1 LVRIDI
7 PMSIRF
13 YLFLFVNTC
22 AASDTHMRLTRRRAG
37 EARTRAVL
45 VVVLVVLLPLA
56 VLVVS
61 GALANGRRWLSFL
74 VCGVQLC

>member
-1 LVRIDI
+1 
-7 PMSIRF
+7 
-13 YLFLFVNTC
+13 
-22 AASDTHMRLTRRRAG
+22 MRLTRRRAG

-74 VCGVQLC
+74 VCGVLLC

>member
-1 LVRIDI
+1 
-7 PMSIRF
+7 
-13 YLFLFVNTC
+13 
-22 AASDTHMRLTRRRAG
+22 MRLTRRRAG

-61 GALANGRRWLSFL
+61 GALANGGRWLR
-74 VCGVQLC
+74 GTAA